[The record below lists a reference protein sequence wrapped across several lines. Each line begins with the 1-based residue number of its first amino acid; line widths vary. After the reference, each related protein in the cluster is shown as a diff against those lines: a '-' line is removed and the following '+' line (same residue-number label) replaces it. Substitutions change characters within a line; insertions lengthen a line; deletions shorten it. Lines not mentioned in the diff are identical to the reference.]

1 MDIPDGVDPKML
13 ERTMKRS
20 SIILM
25 LEDIKMMMWQ
35 GLAEGKF
42 DGKSMHDIVKIAL
55 DMHQQEYLK
64 LMEAYQQKQAGKKI
78 PDGTKEN

>member
-1 MDIPDGVDPKML
+1 MDIPEGVTKEML

-25 LEDIKMMMWQ
+25 LEDIKMMIWQ
-35 GLAEGKF
+35 DLAEGKF
-42 DGKSMHDIVKIAL
+42 DGRSSHEIIKIGLEA
-55 DMHQQEYLK
+55 HQQMYLK
-64 LMEAYQQKQAGKKI
+64 LMEAHAQKEAGSKI